1 MGDTLQKAGAQA
13 KEQRKMFL
21 DTLLGLDCIYPSVH
35 CTMLTFI
42 MFPSE
47 NIEGLLVSALTL
59 TRLYILG
66 KVLALRSSFEM
77 LTLT

>member
-1 MGDTLQKAGAQA
+1 MCTVMGDTLQKAGAQA
-13 KEQRKMFL
+13 KE
-21 DTLLGLDCIYPSVH
+21 LLGLDCIHPSVH

-66 KVLALRSSFEM
+66 KVLALHSSFEM